1 MRFQFYWSAIL
12 PLLLTKQ
19 FAQFGWKRALF
30 GFLIGPFLLML
41 YYSKVRKV
49 KHKLRRLEVAKIE
62 LLKEVLSTDE
72 FFFKWSSEY
81 SVNTITIDDQHQE

>member
-1 MRFQFYWSAIL
+1 
-12 PLLLTKQ
+12 
-19 FAQFGWKRALF
+19 
-30 GFLIGPFLLML
+30 ML